1 MNMFFLPTAQLLVQS
16 EGAGGLFDFNATM
29 PLMALQFILLTI
41 VLTFTFYKPITTVL
55 EERDS
60 LISTNLA
67 EASEKL
73 IKADE
78 LYKEYEVQLKTA
90 KTQAQLIVAESEKEA
105 KQIVADE
112 INQARKDATRLIEQT
127 NKELDMQKQLALQ
140 QLESQIDDLSQQIKE
155 KLLGKESVL

>member
-1 MNMFFLPTAQLLVQS
+1 MNMFFLPTAQLLVPS